1 MKASKLKR
9 VNDQIQ
15 LVFGSIYSF
24 TQDSLKVESES
35 VSCSVMS
42 YSLHPHGL
50 QPTRFL
56 CPWFFPGKNTA
67 VSCHFTL
74 QGIFLTQGLN
84 PGLLHCR
91 QILYQ
96 LRY

>member
-35 VSCSVMS
+35 
-42 YSLHPHGL
+42 
-50 QPTRFL
+50 
-56 CPWFFPGKNTA
+56 
-67 VSCHFTL
+67 
-74 QGIFLTQGLN
+74 
-84 PGLLHCR
+84 
-91 QILYQ
+91 
-96 LRY
+96 